1 MADIK
6 LERHSL
12 KDWLELLWIT
22 VRPARRRLLPV
33 QRLDKTDLL
42 TLDRY
47 IIERI
52 YHGIWF
58 DRTRGRYLKAELRRR
73 ALRAIRALL
82 FQGIWPG
89 KPNRFVGFGD
99 HSADKPEV

>member
-1 MADIK
+1 MVDIK
-6 LERHSL
+6 PERDSL

-42 TLDRY
+42 TLNRY

-73 ALRAIRALL
+73 ALRAICDLL
-82 FQGIWPG
+82 LQHIWPW
-89 KPNRFVGFGD
+89 KSNRFGDSVGHG
-99 HSADKPEV
+99 ANKPRG

>member
-33 QRLDKTDLL
+33 QRLDKADLL

-58 DRTRGRYLKAELRRR
+58 DQTRGRYLKAELRRR
-73 ALRAIRALL
+73 ALRAIRGLL
-82 FQGIWPG
+82 LQRIWPW
-89 KPNRFVGFGD
+89 KSNHSGD
-99 HSADKPEV
+99 SWGHDADKPEV